1 MGPADNQVE
10 MSLYTS
16 FINSAI
22 AAIDHALVRLPSSMN
37 ESEIIAVIER
47 GKRIC
52 WLSRTSDDRWSC
64 LRSLGNAVISLAHTL
79 QYKYNSPQTATK
91 VGRQG
96 IDIATAA
103 LDAYLQG
110 EKLGSTE
117 VEETYKNR
125 RRAYDTL
132 CVSLLANS
140 DREVSV
146 GSAGV
151 DQN

>member
-1 MGPADNQVE
+1 
-10 MSLYTS
+10 
-16 FINSAI
+16 
-22 AAIDHALVRLPSSMN
+22 MN

-79 QYKYNSPQTATK
+79 QYKHGIPQTAAV

-110 EKLGSTE
+110 ENLGSTE

-132 CVSLLANS
+132 CVSLLAVG
-140 DREVSV
+140 DREVSFEFRWS
-146 GSAGV
+146 GSELM
-151 DQN
+151 